1 MNYPVKFTLLFP
13 CSCNPAIPTD
23 NHIGFSS
30 VIPECLK
37 ENSSSYE
44 CVLILHFLYRV
55 YMCVYIYTHTYINI
69 YTHIYVFPM
78 SLLFHLIYLEVYFH
92 ISKQRASSLIRVAHR
107 NTISYIIMYFN
118 ILLLKDSHII
128 LIHFTFAV
136 TNKAVINDFTEK
148 SICICYFSI

>member
-1 MNYPVKFTLLFP
+1 MCAYPAFF
-13 CSCNPAIPTD
+13 IQ
-23 NHIGFSS
+23 S
-30 VIPECLK
+30 VYVCI
-37 ENSSSYE
+37 
-44 CVLILHFLYRV
+44 H
-55 YMCVYIYTHTYINI
+55 IYTYIYINI
-69 YTHIYVFPM
+69 YTHTYVFPM

-148 SICICYFSI
+148 SICICYFSIQSKNKSICNFNTKIIIIME